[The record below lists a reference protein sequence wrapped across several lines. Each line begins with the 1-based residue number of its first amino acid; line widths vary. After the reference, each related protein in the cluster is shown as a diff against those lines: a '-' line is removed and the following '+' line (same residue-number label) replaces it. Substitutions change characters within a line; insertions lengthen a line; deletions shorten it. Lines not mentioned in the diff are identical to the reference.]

1 MQRVPTLFDSVVNGL
16 DLGGDL
22 QVLPANTFPTI
33 HPVHWLT
40 SHFAVGGWSPLQRLS
55 GMLTAHMTQIAP
67 RNGFTWHPHRGLE
80 IYTYVI
86 DGTLYHEDTTG
97 GRGAIT
103 AGEVQRMFSGDF
115 IQHQELNLTD
125 EFARVIQIWFIADP
139 RYRGLQPHYEQVRLG
154 DMPPRSI
161 GDGVAR
167 NIIGPG
173 GATDHH
179 VDARLTSCIVP
190 AGGSTTVELPQ
201 PGEDLFLYIVDGHGR
216 YEITSTSGQLGLYDV
231 ILATPRADAPV
242 LTAGDRPLNFLSF
255 YLRPFIRVQSDP
267 GTAVSSASSRQTV

>member
-1 MQRVPTLFDSVVNGL
+1 MHTNIYTSVINDLAPASGL
-16 DLGGDL
+16 TYY
-22 QVLPANTFPTI
+22 PADKFPTI

-103 AGEVQRMFSGDF
+103 AGEVQRMFSGNY

-125 EFARVIQIWFIADP
+125 EFTRVIQIWFVAEP
-139 RYRGLQPHYEQVRLG
+139 QYRGLAPHYEQVRLA
-154 DMPPRSI
+154 DMPPRRV
-161 GDGVAR
+161 GDGVVR
-167 NIIGPG
+167 
-173 GATDHH
+173 
-179 VDARLTSCIVP
+179 
-190 AGGSTTVELPQ
+190 
-201 PGEDLFLYIVDGHGR
+201 
-216 YEITSTSGQLGLYDV
+216 
-231 ILATPRADAPV
+231 
-242 LTAGDRPLNFLSF
+242 
-255 YLRPFIRVQSDP
+255 
-267 GTAVSSASSRQTV
+267 